1 VTAATIDRPTATT
14 TTTTP
19 APAAD
24 WIDRYALDRVEY
36 QVSRIGRDLSLNRH
50 DQEEVRQEL
59 LMDLWVAAPKDNP
72 ELASRRTFVSGVV
85 ARSALRVR
93 RQFSRSPDHRTS
105 DPVLLS
111 DLQRRERDRL
121 TPARK
126 HTEQSDVEMDVAGAL
141 ADLDERKRAL
151 ASGLMRGS
159 VTEAAREI
167 GCDRT
172 TAYRDLAKLRTDLG
186 ALKTLLAE

>member
-1 VTAATIDRPTATT
+1 MTAATIDRPTATT

-24 WIDRYALDRVEY
+24 WIDDYALDRVEY
-36 QVSRIGRDLSLNRH
+36 QVIRISRDLGLSSH
-50 DQEEVRQEL
+50 DDDEVRQEL
-59 LMDLWVAAPKDNP
+59 LMDLWSAAPKYDP
-72 ELASRRTFVSGVV
+72 EIASRRTFVSGVV

-93 RQFSRSPDHRTS
+93 RVFRRSAERRS
-105 DPVLLS
+105 NDPVLLS
-111 DLQRRERDRL
+111 DLQRRERERR
-121 TPARK
+121 TPAMRE
-126 HTEQSDVEMDVAGAL
+126 TLACDVAMDVAGAL

-167 GCDRT
+167 GCDRS
-172 TAYRDLAKLRTDLG
+172 TAYRDLTKLRTDLG
-186 ALKTLLAE
+186 ALKTLLVQ